1 MKKFTLLTIYLS
13 LFLTGSLFAQ
23 QTVWVNASASDGANN
38 GLSAADAY
46 TNFADGLA
54 AIDSAGDILRIVGT
68 VSTSG
73 ADITSKSFAFTI
85 EGNDATSTIVGD
97 GGTGRLFTIN
107 AATSIDV
114 TFKDL
119 TFSGNNTTLAGGG
132 VLFSNDGG
140 ATVTFNNCIVTGN
153 SVTNAAGGGAIFFAN
168 GTLNITNSTFT
179 SNTSSDEGG
188 AIFGNS
194 GTITITNSVFESNSA
209 ATKGGAIYA
218 NTANF
223 TITGTTFYD
232 NQTTGTA
239 GPDGGAAF
247 YVVGASSTNS
257 ITNCT
262 FFQNTT
268 ARASQDY
275 GTIRTDN
282 GNTTVTNS
290 LFYNNKMNN
299 DAGAESDWGS
309 GPNGTQT
316 FNTSIAQLIS
326 TNVDN
331 NDEGFVDGDGK
342 LIGSITGIKG
352 GAGTPADLTNS
363 GVAWNATLKRVTFT
377 APNALTDHSP
387 IDFGSDTSDVGAW
400 DSKINIFKG
409 GTTGAV
415 EAWTTAA
422 NWSNG
427 ALPLATDN
435 VAILT
440 GRNCTLAGTTN
451 INDIKV
457 TATLKINA
465 NQAIIVNGDATVTGT
480 VRHFVQLTDFA
491 GNLNNWH
498 LVGSPV
504 SGEVFDTTFAD
515 KNDIAS
521 GTGSNR
527 GIASYNP
534 GQIGAAA
541 WTYFTGTDVNATSG
555 QGFSMKI
562 TPDGVTAGQFPDNL
576 IGFEGSFNTADV
588 TTESLTAGYNLLG
601 NPYTSYV
608 SSATFLAAGTSSNL
622 DQTQIW
628 VWNQSLPDY
637 EVKTS
642 GSAFVLAPGQG
653 FFVNAT
659 SGGTVTFAESN
670 QATTGNTFQK
680 STATEVNLWMTDGIV
695 KRYATLNYSDNAT
708 NGFDYG
714 YEGEV
719 FGGVSSSL
727 SVFTELV
734 ADNQGKN
741 YQVQSLPL
749 NEIESTVVP
758 LGVKA
763 EAGKEIV
770 FSTEN
775 ANLPSGVKVFLE
787 DRENNTF
794 TRLDE
799 ANSEYKV
806 TLTQS
811 LNGIGRFYLHTTRG
825 ALSTDDI
832 ALENISI
839 YATNKTTLRIVG
851 LSQGKSNLKL
861 FNILGKQ
868 VLNTSFN
875 SNGVFD
881 VNLPKLTTGV
891 YIVKLESKNGSLN
904 KKIVLE

>member
-23 QTVWVNASASDGANN
+23 QTVWVSATGAGALDGTSEANAYGA
-38 GLSAADAY
+38 LADAL
-46 TNFADGLA
+46 AD
-54 AIDSAGDILRIVGT
+54 IDSAGDILKIVGT

-73 ADITSKSFAFTI
+73 ANITSKSFAFTI

-153 SVTNAAGGGAIFFAN
+153 SVTNATGGGAIFFAN

-268 ARASQDY
+268 ARANQDY

-316 FNTSIAQLIS
+316 FNTSIAQWIS

-331 NDEGFVDGDGK
+331 EDEPAS
-342 LIGSITGIKG
+342 SITGIKG
-352 GAGTPADLTNS
+352 GTGTPADLTNS

-387 IDFGSDTSDVGAW
+387 IDFGSDNSDVGAW
-400 DSKINIFKG
+400 DSKINIFNG
-409 GTTGAV
+409 GDAGGA
-415 EAWTTAA
+415 ENWTIAA
-422 NWSNG
+422 NWSSD
-427 ALPLATDN
+427 LVPTATDN
-435 VAILT
+435 VAFLT
-440 GRNCTLAGTTN
+440 GRNGTLPTKVTV
-451 INDIKV
+451 NDIKV
-457 TATLKINA
+457 TSLLKIN
-465 NQAIIVNGDATVTGT
+465 NDQSLVVTGSFSGSGT
-480 VRHFVQLTDFA
+480 VRQFRFL
-491 GNLNNWH
+491 GNDANPANQWY
-498 LVGSPV
+498 LVSSPV
-504 SGEVFDTTFAD
+504 AGGVFDNSFFD
-515 KNDIAS
+515 LNDIAT
-521 GTGSNR
+521 GTINANR
-527 GIASYNP
+527 GIATYNP
-534 GQIGAAA
+534 GSSD
-541 WTYFTGTDVNATSG
+541 WTYLQTGGTLNSVSG
-555 QGFSMKI
+555 VGYSMKI
-562 TPDGVTAGQFPDNL
+562 TPDAVVGPTEFADGLVA
-576 IGFEGSFNTADV
+576 FEGTINDADV
-588 TTESLTAGYNLLG
+588 TTPSLSTGFNLLG

-608 SSATFLAAGTSSNL
+608 DVATFLGAATSSNI

-628 VWNQSLPDY
+628 VWNQSLPGY
-637 EVKTS
+637 EAKTAGS
-642 GSAFVLAPGQG
+642 GFILAPAQG

-659 SGGTVTFAESN
+659 TGGTVTFAKAN
-670 QATTGNTFQK
+670 QAETGSAFQK

-695 KRYATLNYSDNAT
+695 KRYARLNYSDNAT

-719 FGGVSSSL
+719 FGGVATNL
-727 SVFTELV
+727 NVFTDLV
-734 ADNQGKN
+734 ANSQGKK
-741 YQVQSLPL
+741 YQIQALP
-749 NEIESTVVP
+749 NSDYETTVVAV
-758 LGVKA
+758 GVKA
-763 EAGKEIV
+763 EAGKEIT
-770 FSTEN
+770 FTAE
-775 ANLPSGVKVFLE
+775 AMNLPDGLKVFLE
-787 DRENNTF
+787 DRATNTIV
-794 TRLDE
+794 RLDE
-799 ANSEYKV
+799 ANANYKV
-806 TLTQS
+806 TVKDAID
-811 LNGIGRFYLHTTRG
+811 GIGRFYLHTKASG
-825 ALSTDDI
+825 VLSTDNVNLDN
-832 ALENISI
+832 LSI
-839 YATNKTTLRIVG
+839 YTPNNTTLRVAG
-851 LSQGKSNLKL
+851 LSQGKASLKL

-868 VLNTSFN
+868 VMQTSFT
-875 SNGVFD
+875 STGVKD
-881 VNLPKLTTGV
+881 IALPKLATGM
-891 YIVKLESKNGSLN
+891 YIVQLETATGKLN